1 MPLRCCPKMPLGCW
15 SCCPVKRCCPVP
27 CCCPVSSQDAGQCC
41 CPVPCCCPVKMLGSK
56 TSPTRTA
63 AAPQWP
69 QRLIPS
75 TSVVSFR
82 ETSFHFSQK
91 STKVNYKA
99 GLKLGIYA
107 QRWLSTD
114 YKLTNDLKKFTG
126 AVLIREVGQGLELH
140 ILQWNWSS
148 QSFKEQ
154 FAIVVSTS
162 YTTI

>member
-1 MPLRCCPKMPLGCW
+1 MWSLEEKCGPTCRSANNNTSKVIVNDIQEKHFTRKFKLTSSLYFFNPNLWQKKRTDGCKLQHNQQNEPL
-15 SCCPVKRCCPVP
+15 
-27 CCCPVSSQDAGQCC
+27 
-41 CPVPCCCPVKMLGSK
+41 
-56 TSPTRTA
+56 
-63 AAPQWP
+63 
-69 QRLIPS
+69 